1 MAITIADL
9 LVRFAADTSSFD
21 AGVSGANQK
30 VGAFQQT
37 TGSML
42 GSLRTVGGVALG
54 VAGGGLLALGAGM
67 VGVGASGLSLNSS
80 MENVTAQLNAFT
92 KDGAKSAE
100 ILDMIRER
108 AAKTP
113 FEFNEMAR
121 ATAGLLPA
129 AKASGEGLESLVEKA
144 EILAASNPAQG
155 LEGAA
160 FALREAVSGDFT
172 SIIERFNL
180 PRQFI
185 NKLKDEGVP
194 ALEIVQRAM
203 KEVGFDTDLV
213 ANLAETA
220 DGRWSTFKDT
230 FQGIAA
236 TITKPIFD
244 TFSAGLGN
252 VNGWLDANAPKLN
265 ELANII
271 SVTVDTAMYEL
282 TQTLGGTGDG
292 LSSLIDT
299 VVNAIEIFAGVTSAV
314 IDFIAEGEELSTRNF
329 GLEGSVADVADSI
342 VTLILNI
349 YDGIRAVMDFIRPIV
364 DAVAQFVTWQDVM
377 VALGVAVASVVIPAI
392 ISMVVAMAPI
402 VLTIGGIIAASALL
416 RTAWAED
423 WGGIREKTAAV
434 WEWLKAAFEAIQT
447 WFNSTFPNGLSD
459 LLAIWLESWT
469 AIQDGFDEV
478 WSAMSEA
485 WQTISDWLTVTLP
498 DALDSLQS
506 SWQSGWESVRDATST
521 QWSSIRSTFDTIRSW
536 LDTTLPTSVTSFDSA
551 WRTGWENA
559 KTSTSTQWA
568 LIQPT
573 LETVKSWMDAT
584 LPTAMSGF
592 RDAATTAW
600 ESVRSNISSKIDS
613 IIGTFRSMDDWLSGT
628 LRNALNSFKD
638 LLAGMTLNNP
648 FSAMVTALSNL
659 STALSNA
666 KQTIL
671 SWVSWLQNLHIPNP
685 FAGLS
690 LPSWMGGGNSNQSVD
705 ASGTGG
711 SLFGGGTGGSGN
723 FTPRLPLPSPGS
735 GFDVDSLAQAI
746 VRAFTQ
752 APPLV
757 RAEFAITVAGTNDVE
772 SVTYDIARRVSEI
785 IQRKA
790 T

>member
-30 VGAFQQT
+30 VDAFQQT

-194 ALEIVQRAM
+194 ALEIVGRAM

-230 FQGIAA
+230 FQGFAA
-236 TITKPIFD
+236 TITQPIFD
-244 TFSAGLGN
+244 SFSAGLGV
-252 VNGWLDANAPKLN
+252 VNKWLSDNEPLLSRTATAIGGALKGAMDAIASVMPSIDDLLSGLVGGFTSLVEIVSGVIQVFSEYVQSG
-265 ELANII
+265 ELLSA
-271 SVTVDTAMYEL
+271 SEF
-282 TQTLGGTGDG
+282 G
-292 LSSLIDT
+292 LSDSIAS
-299 VVNAIEIFAGVTSAV
+299 VV
-314 IDFIAEGEELSTRNF
+314 
-329 GLEGSVADVADSI
+329 DSI
-342 VTLILNI
+342 VDFVLMIW
-349 YDGIRAVMDFIRPIV
+349 DGINAVVEFVRPIV
-364 DAVAQFVTWQDVM
+364 EAISKFVSWQDVLT
-377 VALGVAVASVVIPAI
+377 ALGIAIGVVIMPAI
-392 ISMVVAMAPI
+392 LSFMATVAGIALVV
-402 VLTIGGIIAASALL
+402 GGVIAVVSFL
-416 RTAWAED
+416 RHAWEED

-434 WEWLKAAFEAIQT
+434 WDWLKGAFEAVSE
-447 WFNSTFPNGLSD
+447 WLSEK
-459 LLAIWLESWT
+459 LPGYLAQL
-469 AIQDGFDEV
+469 Q
-478 WSAMSEA
+478 EA
-485 WQTISDWLTVTLP
+485 WETAWPIIQEAFSVAWDFLSSAWETISDWLTNVLPGAIADLQDAWETAWPIIKEVFRATWDFISDAWDLIRIWLTFIIPNAVAQLKEDWATGWDAIKTAFSTVWDSIKTILDTLKTWFTVTIP
-498 DALDSLQS
+498 DAINTLYTNA
-506 SWQSGWESVRDATST
+506 ETNFE
-521 QWSSIRSTFDTIRSW
+521 SIRSYI
-536 LDTTLPTSVTSFDSA
+536 V
-551 WRTGWENA
+551 G
-559 KTSTSTQWA
+559 
-568 LIQPT
+568 
-573 LETVKSWMDAT
+573 
-584 LPTAMSGF
+584 
-592 RDAATTAW
+592 
-600 ESVRSNISSKIDS
+600 KIDA
-613 IIGTFRSMDDWLSGT
+613 IISTLSSMKTWLSDT
-628 LRNALNSFKD
+628 LTNAVNGFKN
-638 LLAGMTLNNP
+638 LLSGMILSNP
-648 FSAMVTALSNL
+648 FDEQLEYDEYADPPPPELQS
-659 STALSNA
+659 
-666 KQTIL
+666 IE
-671 SWVSWLQNLHIPNP
+671 VSC
-685 FAGLS
+685 S
-690 LPSWMGGGNSNQSVD
+690 S
-705 ASGTGG
+705 
-711 SLFGGGTGGSGN
+711 
-723 FTPRLPLPSPGS
+723 
-735 GFDVDSLAQAI
+735 
-746 VRAFTQ
+746 
-752 APPLV
+752 
-757 RAEFAITVAGTNDVE
+757 
-772 SVTYDIARRVSEI
+772 
-785 IQRKA
+785 
-790 T
+790 